1 MANGNEENLNYLRE
15 TVRILRQQT
24 DALREQQ
31 RVSQQTTEQ
40 NKAQLSLSRTLARIA
55 AEQADDTA
63 DTLGN
68 LKSVKDIEKDI
79 LKQKNLINALTRETK
94 AANGDLKKLLNE
106 QLINAKELKINQ
118 EAKLISAKKIENAFG
133 LTGKSLSTINKL
145 LGGAIPD
152 LEEIRKKTQE
162 RLTLLEKQGKLQDG
176 LLGKLQGFRIQLG
189 QVGKALSNNLL
200 DPIVLA
206 TSAFTFSDQ
215 TTQLQRELGLTE
227 SQAENLKVQFR
238 ETAAALGDAAVNALT
253 VQKAALTI
261 NQALGGFAFTF
272 DTPGLQQLTGEA
284 AKFQEKLGA
293 SNEEVAGLTQSA
305 LVTGKGF
312 EQIQLEVLGITNQ
325 LKSQT
330 GIRLNEAQLLKEASS
345 VTGQIRAQLGG
356 SVVEIGKALAV
367 TKSFGM
373 ELKDVKDVS
382 RSLLD
387 FESSIS
393 AELEAE
399 LLTGKQ
405 LNLERARLLAL
416 TGDIEG
422 LSREINSQIGD
433 FSDFSNMNVIQQEK
447 IAAAFG
453 MSSDQLSDILLKEAN
468 IEELKQ
474 KAIANNDKVTLAALE
489 QRTLQQDFNDAV
501 TKLKQIFVDIVGGPV
516 GTLLSMLGEAAK
528 IVANFAETGLGNFL
542 IKSVLIFKAVK
553 GTVGL
558 FKGMKT
564 LLGAINVAKGIGL
577 ITQQQSNRAKARAT
591 ILAASEGKVEKL
603 NNFTKNAGL
612 LTLIGQNAQRT
623 IANVKEAFALG
634 LSGGRLTTEGSIT
647 LQKQL
652 QNRSMLGM
660 IAKGVILLGLAIGR
674 AAAAA
679 IRNPFKALLGIG
691 IAAAATA
698 AIISASRPRSAKF
711 GADFETTGPT
721 PLIVGDNPGGKERV
735 TVTPIN
741 SENKFGP
748 GNNQGQTSMKETN
761 NIMKE
766 QNRLLAGILAKPNF
780 ESVWAGGN
788 ETFGN
793 SNNRE
798 LKYGSV
804 TTGLS

>member
-1 MANGNEENLNYLRE
+1 
-15 TVRILRQQT
+15 
-24 DALREQQ
+24 
-31 RVSQQTTEQ
+31 
-40 NKAQLSLSRTLARIA
+40 
-55 AEQADDTA
+55 
-63 DTLGN
+63 
-68 LKSVKDIEKDI
+68 
-79 LKQKNLINALTRETK
+79 
-94 AANGDLKKLLNE
+94 
-106 QLINAKELKINQ
+106 
-118 EAKLISAKKIENAFG
+118 
-133 LTGKSLSTINKL
+133 
-145 LGGAIPD
+145 
-152 LEEIRKKTQE
+152 
-162 RLTLLEKQGKLQDG
+162 
-176 LLGKLQGFRIQLG
+176 
-189 QVGKALSNNLL
+189 
-200 DPIVLA
+200 
-206 TSAFTFSDQ
+206 
-215 TTQLQRELGLTE
+215 
-227 SQAENLKVQFR
+227 
-238 ETAAALGDAAVNALT
+238 
-253 VQKAALTI
+253 
-261 NQALGGFAFTF
+261 
-272 DTPGLQQLTGEA
+272 
-284 AKFQEKLGA
+284 
-293 SNEEVAGLTQSA
+293 
-305 LVTGKGF
+305 
-312 EQIQLEVLGITNQ
+312 
-325 LKSQT
+325 
-330 GIRLNEAQLLKEASS
+330 
-345 VTGQIRAQLGG
+345 
-356 SVVEIGKALAV
+356 
-367 TKSFGM
+367 
-373 ELKDVKDVS
+373 
-382 RSLLD
+382 
-387 FESSIS
+387 
-393 AELEAE
+393 
-399 LLTGKQ
+399 
-405 LNLERARLLAL
+405 
-416 TGDIEG
+416 
-422 LSREINSQIGD
+422 
-433 FSDFSNMNVIQQEK
+433 
-447 IAAAFG
+447 
-453 MSSDQLSDILLKEAN
+453 
-468 IEELKQ
+468 
-474 KAIANNDKVTLAALE
+474 
-489 QRTLQQDFNDAV
+489 
-501 TKLKQIFVDIVGGPV
+501 
-516 GTLLSMLGEAAK
+516 MLGEAAK

-634 LSGGRLTTEGSIT
+634 LSGGRLTTEGSVT